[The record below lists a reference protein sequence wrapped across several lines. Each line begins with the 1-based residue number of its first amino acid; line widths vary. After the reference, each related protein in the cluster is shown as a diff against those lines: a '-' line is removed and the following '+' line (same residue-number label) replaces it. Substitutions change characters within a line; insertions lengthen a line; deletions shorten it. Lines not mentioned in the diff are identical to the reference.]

1 MNQTQKLLQSI
12 VENARMGEDA
22 CRQLFDRTEDLNL
35 REELNREKRD
45 YENAAAQAEGMLE
58 RMGVNPR
65 PKGPMA
71 RMGMWMGMQ
80 FNTMTERSTSH
91 IAELLIQGCTMGVV
105 EITKVRSTCPD
116 ADADAQGVASG
127 LITCQQEAIERLK
140 SFLGAKVMVE

>member
-1 MNQTQKLLQSI
+1 MDQTQKLLQTI

-58 RMGVNPR
+58 
-65 PKGPMA
+65 